1 MKNIIYI
8 GGIHGSGKGT
18 ICKSIIGKTEYIH
31 LTASEV
37 LKWEELNCQEEK
49 KVANIN
55 QTQNR
60 LIYNLNKIVK
70 DNNKY
75 LLDGHYSLLNNDG
88 VPEKIPLQTFKD
100 IDPIK
105 LILVTAEP
113 KVIKERLESR
123 DSKYYDIK
131 LIEDFQNL
139 EINYANQL
147 SEILESQILIINSE
161 QFKINELINFLK

>member
-1 MKNIIYI
+1 MKNIIFI
-8 GGIHGSGKGT
+8 GGVHGSGKGT
-18 ICKSIIGKTEYIH
+18 ICKSIKGKTEFIH

-37 LKWEELNCQEEK
+37 LKWEELNSQEEK

-55 QTQNR
+55 QMQDR
-60 LIYNLNKIVK
+60 LVYNLNKVVK
-70 DNNKY
+70 FNKKY
-75 LLDGHYSLLNNDG
+75 LLDGHYSLLNKDG
-88 VPEKIPLQTFKD
+88 APEKIPLQTFKD

-139 EINYANQL
+139 EFKYANQL
-147 SEILESQILIINSE
+147 SQILESPILIINSE
-161 QFKINELINFLK
+161 KFKTDNLLNFLQ